1 MSKTA
6 EEIGLIVGGVLIA
19 GAAAFL
25 GPLGPLAWGLSGAQA
40 GLLAGLGASA
50 ALSGVGLLIRPTP
63 ASTAT
68 GNSIGFQNGDS
79 PRRVIYGQFQTAGV
93 LTYSSFPPSQNLQ
106 STNQYLHL
114 IYTLAGHEISSF
126 DAVSI
131 NGTVYNFATSDTLG
145 DIIPSGGTPG
155 FWSIDPQGGNPLD
168 FYWEHMDFEFDFG
181 RNNDA
186 QPFPMLAAADS
197 TWTSA
202 CVQQGCAKV
211 HVRLRY
217 DSGITSLFP
226 SGQIPN
232 IQFLVTGKKLIDP
245 RNLSVWLP
253 SLGYSQYS
261 WIADDF
267 DVIWVKQTAGTGTS
281 GTVRPNFEANDT
293 PGTTLT
299 DNTVTWRS
307 SGLDMTVI
315 SEGTDNSPQGHLV
328 NGRLVNDAWNVAIGY
343 AQFGII
349 EAPLGYLQQAT
360 INAATG
366 GSQEPDFAKFQG
378 GTTTDGSQVWAC
390 LGRSWHA
397 TNSSNPALIVND
409 YLQDTD
415 AGLGVPVA
423 SIDSSATIAA
433 ANICEEATLIIWN
446 ADGTQVYENL
456 YNCDGMFDQSSNRG
470 DVLSSLCASMAGYP
484 VPPGDLWRI
493 FAGSYQ
499 TPTVALTDAD
509 MRDGIKGDFRL
520 SRREVANGVKGNY
533 IPGYLPSNPP
543 AGLSLNQVP
552 PIWTSQNF
560 PSIQANGL
568 AGKPDYLNSE
578 DGGQVIWQDIQ
589 LDFVTSVWQ
598 AQRLAMITLLRL
610 RFQQTLTLQCKL
622 TAFQLE
628 AGDTFSFTHLRWGL
642 LAQIFEVTQ
651 WGMVLDTK
659 GGSPDAKD
667 AAPALGVDLVARQT
681 DPSIYEFVAPSSPS
695 DFGWYST
702 FGITGIFSG
711 NE

>member
-6 EEIGLIVGGVLIA
+6 EEIGLIVGGLAVGGIA
-19 GAAAFL
+19 G
-25 GPLGPLAWGLSGAQA
+25 LAYYGLLSFGLSGAQFVA
-40 GLLAGLGASA
+40 IAGLGAST
-50 ALSGVGLLIRPTP
+50 ALAGVGIALRPTP
-63 ASTAT
+63 KGVGT
-68 GNSIGFQNGDS
+68 GNSISFQNGDS
-79 PRRVIYGQFQTAGV
+79 PRRGIYGQFQTAGV
-93 LTYSSFPPSQNLQ
+93 LTYASFPPSQNVLT
-106 STNQYLHL
+106 TNQYLHL
-114 IYTLAGHEISSF
+114 VYTLTGHEISSF

-145 DIIPSGGTPG
+145 DIIPSGTGY
-155 FWSIDPQGGNPLD
+155 WAVDPQGGNPMD
-168 FYWEHMDFEFDFG
+168 FYDKHMFFEFDFG
-181 RNNDA
+181 RDSTA
-186 QPFPMLAAADS
+186 QPFPELAASDS

-202 CVQQGCAKV
+202 CVQRGCAKV
-211 HVRLRY
+211 HVWLRY
-217 DSGITSLFP
+217 DSGITALYP

-245 RNLSVWLP
+245 RNGITWLP
-253 SLGYSQYS
+253 SLGYSKYAY
-261 WIADDF
+261 IVDGAGR
-267 DVIWVKQTAGTGTS
+267 VWVQMNTS
-281 GTVRPNFEANDT
+281 GIS
-293 PGTTLT
+293 GTTSPAFSASSYPTTET
-299 DNTVTWRS
+299 DNTCSWTTY
-307 SGLDMTVI
+307 GYGQTQI
-315 SEGTDNSPQGHLV
+315 SEGVDNSPQGHLV
-328 NGRLVNDAWNVAIGY
+328 NGRLVNDAWAAGSGPY
-343 AQFGII
+343 PTDYII
-349 EAPLGYLQQAT
+349 EAPLGYLQMAT
-360 INAATG
+360 ASSG
-366 GSQEPDFAKFQG
+366 PSGSTEPAFAKFQG
-378 GTTTDGSQVWAC
+378 GTTTDGGTTWTC

-433 ANICEEATLIIWN
+433 ANLCEEQVVIIWN
-446 ADGTQVYENL
+446 ADNSVVEENT
-456 YNCDGMFDQSSNRG
+456 YACNGMFDQSSNRG
-470 DVLSSLCASMAGYP
+470 DVLSSLCASMAGYC

-493 FAGSYQ
+493 FAGGYQ
-499 TPTVALTDAD
+499 VPTIALGDAD

-520 SRREVANGVKGNY
+520 SRREVANSIKGNY
-533 IPGYLPSNPP
+533 IPNYLPSNPP

-568 AGKPDYLNSE
+568 AGKPNYLNSE

-610 RFQQTLTLQCKL
+610 RFQQTLTLPCKL

-628 AGDTFSFTHLRWGL
+628 AGDTFAFTHLRWGIL
-642 LAQIFEVTQ
+642 GQTFEVTQ
-651 WGMVLDTK
+651 WSMVLDTK

-667 AAPALGVDLVARQT
+667 AAPALGVDIVARQT

-695 DFGWYST
+695 DFGFYSPY
-702 FGITGIFSG
+702 GVTGIMTG
-711 NE
+711 VE